1 MFDNLFRNITPVTR
15 NIIILN
21 VIVFALANTVFPQ
34 LNDYFSAY
42 FPSSPNFKT
51 YQIVTHMFM
60 HSGIMHIA
68 FNMLTL
74 ASFGPL
80 LERFLGEKKFLI
92 LYFLSGFGALFL
104 NLAWDY
110 YQISQIINELNAQQ
124 IDISLLYSESDI
136 IKNHLT
142 DVDIYNIFLQNDISS
157 LFKQAMLSRMVGASG
172 ALFGVVAAFTALYPD
187 AEMMIMFIPFPIKA
201 KILLPIV
208 IIGSVFLGINNVGGI
223 AHFAHIGGAIVG
235 YILIKIWGRNRY
247 RIN

>member
-34 LNDYFSAY
+34 MNDSLAAY
-42 FPSSPNFKT
+42 FPLSPEFKSW
-51 YQIVTHMFM
+51 QIITHMFM
-60 HSGIMHIA
+60 HGSIIHIA

-80 LERFLGEKKFLI
+80 LERFLGEKKYIL
-92 LYFLSGFGALFL
+92 LYFLSGLGAYAL
-104 NLAWDY
+104 NSLWIY
-110 YQISQIINELNAQQ
+110 YEIVSTNQFINIA
-124 IDISLLYSESDI
+124 
-136 IKNHLT
+136 
-142 DVDIYNIFLQNDISS
+142 
-157 LFKQAMLSRMVGASG
+157 MVGASG
-172 ALFGVVAAFTALYPD
+172 AIFGVVAAFTALYPD

-208 IIGSVFLGINNVGGI
+208 IVGSVFLGINNVGGI

>member
-34 LNDYFSAY
+34 MNESLAAY
-42 FPSSPNFKT
+42 FPLSPEFKSW
-51 YQIVTHMFM
+51 QIITHMFM
-60 HSGIMHIA
+60 HGSIMHIA

-80 LERFLGEKKFLI
+80 LERFLGEKKYIL
-92 LYFLSGFGALFL
+92 LYFLSGLGAYAL
-104 NLAWDY
+104 NSLWIY
-110 YQISQIINELNAQQ
+110 YEIVSTNQFINIA
-124 IDISLLYSESDI
+124 
-136 IKNHLT
+136 
-142 DVDIYNIFLQNDISS
+142 
-157 LFKQAMLSRMVGASG
+157 MVGASG
-172 ALFGVVAAFTALYPD
+172 AIFGVVAAFTALYPD

-208 IIGSVFLGINNVGGI
+208 IVGSVFLGINNVGGI

>member
-15 NIIILN
+15 NIIIIN
-21 VIVFALANTVFPQ
+21 VVVFLLANTIFPQ
-34 LNDYFSAY
+34 MYDYLVVY
-42 FPSSPNFKT
+42 FPLAPQFKSW
-51 YQIVTHMFM
+51 QIITHMFM
-60 HSGIMHIA
+60 HGGIMHIA

-80 LERFLGEKKFLI
+80 LERFLGEKKYI
-92 LYFLSGFGALFL
+92 MLYFLSGLGAFAL
-104 NLAWDY
+104 NSLWIY
-110 YQISQIINELNAQQ
+110 YETITTGHFEN
-124 IDISLLYSESDI
+124 
-136 IKNHLT
+136 
-142 DVDIYNIFLQNDISS
+142 V
-157 LFKQAMLSRMVGASG
+157 AMLGASG
-172 ALFGVVAAFTALYPD
+172 AIFGVVAAFTALYPN

-208 IIGSVFLGINNVGGI
+208 IIGSIYLGINNVGGV